1 MGQLVN
7 CETISSITKL
17 MQAFVTAI
25 TQRYTENHGVTQRKL
40 GEKLP
45 LRRTD
50 ATLWFSV
57 YLYFIAFTTSTLSAQ
72 SLESAMKSQ
81 KLVDVQTLDPS
92 ILVELK
98 YSTIDNFVKKDVYG
112 DLTRAYMQPLA
123 GQRLAK
129 ANALLKR
136 QHSDLRLLV
145 YDAARPRAAQWKLWK
160 ALPQYAENERRKY
173 VADPRKGSIHNYGC
187 AVDLTIARVNGNGY
201 EPLDMGTIY
210 DFFGVLAY
218 PSQEQR
224 LLKEGKLTKEQIKNR
239 LLLRSVM
246 RQSGFTSIEYEWWH
260 FNALSR
266 EKAMMMFRI
275 VE

>member
-1 MGQLVN
+1 MRNLFRV
-7 CETISSITKL
+7 L
-17 MQAFVTAI
+17 
-25 TQRYTENHGVTQRKL
+25 
-40 GEKLP
+40 
-45 LRRTD
+45 
-50 ATLWFSV
+50 
-57 YLYFIAFTTSTLSAQ
+57 IALSLFHSFALSAQ
-72 SLESAMKSQ
+72 TLESAMKSQ

-98 YSTIDNFVKKDVYG
+98 YSTTDNFVKKDVYG

-145 YDAARPRAAQWKLWK
+145 YDAARPRAAQWKLWE
-160 ALPQYAENERRKY
+160 ALPQYPENERRKY

-187 AVDLTIARVNGNGY
+187 AVDLTIARVKGNGY
-201 EPLDMGTIY
+201 EPLDMGTTY
-210 DFFGVLAY
+210 DYFGILAY

-224 LLKEGKLTKEQIKNR
+224 LLKEGKLSKDQIKNR

-246 RQSGFTSIEYEWWH
+246 RQSGFSSIEYEWWH

-266 EKAMMMFRI
+266 EKAMMLFRI

>member
-1 MGQLVN
+1 MRNRVKWTLCLYSLIHWNASPVIAQSLIGQ
-7 CETISSITKL
+7 
-17 MQAFVTAI
+17 
-25 TQRYTENHGVTQRKL
+25 
-40 GEKLP
+40 
-45 LRRTD
+45 
-50 ATLWFSV
+50 
-57 YLYFIAFTTSTLSAQ
+57 AQ
-72 SLESAMKSQ
+72 SLETAMQTQ

-98 YSTIDNFVKKDVYG
+98 YSTTDNFVRKDVYG

-145 YDAARPRAAQWKLWK
+145 YDAARPRAAQWKLWE
-160 ALPQYAENERRKY
+160 ALPQYPENERRKY

-187 AVDLTIARVNGNGY
+187 AVDLTIARIKPSGY

-210 DFFGVLAY
+210 DFFGVMAY

-224 LLKEGKLTKEQIKNR
+224 LLKEGKLTQQQIKNR
-239 LLLRSVM
+239 QLLRSVM

-266 EKAMMMFRI
+266 EKAMMLFKI